1 MDSLHVAQVST
12 PGTIARE
19 ERRTACHSPSLG
31 IMKRPKRANDN
42 DKDAAKQKPA
52 ASNIEE
58 RRKVIEEYA
67 QSLREYVKWLR
78 NRLN

>member
-1 MDSLHVAQVST
+1 
-12 PGTIARE
+12 
-19 ERRTACHSPSLG
+19 
-31 IMKRPKRANDN
+31 MKRPKRTNDN

-67 QSLREYVKWLR
+67 QSLCGNISVAT
-78 NRLN
+78 